1 MPKIVQHDQRRAAIA
16 AAAWRTI
23 ARDGLDASSVRA
35 IARDAGCSTGVLA
48 HYFPDKDALLL
59 HALRL
64 ATARTGARM
73 ATRAR
78 AARGVAALRAVVREA
93 LPLDADSR
101 LEWRIWLAFWGRA
114 FADRALAAEQRRRY
128 LTWRRVIR
136 TRLAA
141 AFPDRASVDD
151 DADALVALID
161 GIGLQATLEP
171 SRLAPARQMRMI
183 DAHLGGIKKRQ
194 KAKVKSQKAKVRSGA
209 GHF

>member
-1 MPKIVQHDQRRAAIA
+1 MPKIVHHDSRRAAIA

-73 ATRAR
+73 ATRATS
-78 AARGVAALRAVVREA
+78 ARGLAALRAVLREA

-128 LTWRRVIR
+128 RTWRGLVVDLVASAQRADELSA
-136 TRLAA
+136 RLVVA
-141 AFPDRASVDD
+141 DE
-151 DADALVALID
+151 ADALVAFID

-171 SRLAPARQMRMI
+171 ARLTPARQLAMVEAYLQALRR
-183 DAHLGGIKKRQ
+183 KR
-194 KAKVKSQKAKVRSGA
+194 
-209 GHF
+209 